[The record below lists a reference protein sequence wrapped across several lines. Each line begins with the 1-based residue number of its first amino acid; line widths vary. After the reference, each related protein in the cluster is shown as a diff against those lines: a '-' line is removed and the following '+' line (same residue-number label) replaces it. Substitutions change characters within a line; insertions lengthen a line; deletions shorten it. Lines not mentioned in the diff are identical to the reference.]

1 MFMNYCDEYQ
11 PHAVRHIYDK
21 FGKKHYDF
29 RWDEAGNLGQVSYC
43 NRYGV
48 FESGRFLYWT
58 EDSRMHV
65 AVDDNHYSYYAYD
78 YSGERRIK
86 LTGDNSVLD
95 VNAEFM
101 STVSTLENVT
111 LYPSSYMVLT
121 DRGYTKHYYTGM
133 ERVAARIG
141 DGGLDVG
148 IHLMNTDSLHA
159 RANLLFDQSLEQANH
174 RVLEAN
180 DLDCIMSGGQYL
192 GDNGIFVEE
201 IPERMLTDVMTEYG
215 EFIGAMHQ
223 ASNDSGKS
231 DVYYYHGDHLG
242 SASWITDAS
251 GAAVQHLQYL
261 PFGERFVDQRTS
273 GYSERFTFT
282 GKERDSE
289 TGFGYFGARYMDY
302 ELMTMW
308 LSVDPM
314 ADKYPSISPYA
325 YCAWNP
331 VKLVDPDGREVD
343 DYFSKNGKYLGK
355 DNAITNNVRIMEES
369 DWEAHGRDGTINH
382 ELGASL
388 SQLFSE
394 SDISMDA
401 VRGIYEYYWK
411 ESGHGEKQ
419 HCNIKIEN
427 RQGHKNRHYMV
438 AYSKVTQS
446 DNPDEYFTK
455 IKFRILYIDHDEMK
469 KSRFCDNKYEII
481 NLMDH
486 ESRHFEQ
493 HAMGPCSP
501 LYPEYDAL
509 MTQLQSPSFQKCG
522 LLFRER
528 FRRKLNIETPDYLKL
543 Q

>member
-1 MFMNYCDEYQ
+1 M
-11 PHAVRHIYDK
+11 
-21 FGKKHYDF
+21 
-29 RWDEAGNLGQVSYC
+29 
-43 NRYGV
+43 
-48 FESGRFLYWT
+48 
-58 EDSRMHV
+58 
-65 AVDDNHYSYYAYD
+65 
-78 YSGERRIK
+78 
-86 LTGDNSVLD
+86 
-95 VNAEFM
+95 
-101 STVSTLENVT
+101 
-111 LYPSSYMVLT
+111 
-121 DRGYTKHYYTGM
+121 
-133 ERVAARIG
+133 
-141 DGGLDVG
+141 
-148 IHLMNTDSLHA
+148 
-159 RANLLFDQSLEQANH
+159 
-174 RVLEAN
+174 
-180 DLDCIMSGGQYL
+180 
-192 GDNGIFVEE
+192 
-201 IPERMLTDVMTEYG
+201 
-215 EFIGAMHQ
+215 
-223 ASNDSGKS
+223 
-231 DVYYYHGDHLG
+231 DH
-242 SASWITDAS
+242 
-251 GAAVQHLQYL
+251 
-261 PFGERFVDQRTS
+261 
-273 GYSERFTFT
+273 
-282 GKERDSE
+282 
-289 TGFGYFGARYMDY
+289 

-501 LYPEYDAL
+501 LNPEYDAL

-522 LLFRER
+522 LLFREL